1 MMATEKQTHLAQFWR
16 KYLRLTRGR
25 IDTLRALEIIV
36 SEETDEALK
45 ATLGKVQTSLNSGTT
60 FSDAFRQQPEMFSL
74 CVVELL
80 AAAENSGAWDDILK
94 EIADGLDE
102 GTFA

>member
-1 MMATEKQTHLAQFWR
+1 MMATEKQARLARFWR

-25 IDTLRALEIIV
+25 IDALRSLEIIV
-36 SEETDEALK
+36 SEETDDVLK
-45 ATLGKVQTSLNSGTT
+45 ATLSKVLTSIQSGTAL
-60 FSDAFRQQPEMFSL
+60 SDAFRQQPEMFSL